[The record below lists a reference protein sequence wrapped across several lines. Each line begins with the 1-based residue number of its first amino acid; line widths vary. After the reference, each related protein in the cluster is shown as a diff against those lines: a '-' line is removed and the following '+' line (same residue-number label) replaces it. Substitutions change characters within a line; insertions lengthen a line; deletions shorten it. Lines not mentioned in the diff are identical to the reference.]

1 MTKKTPLTIYKDE
14 LLNFINTDFTIE
26 VLDNNGSFTEGPV
39 WSKKGYYLFSDIPE
53 NCIYKISPY
62 AAKQVYINDSGCT
75 SAGMEMLSQ
84 QIGSNGLAFDDQLN
98 LLICQHGNGAIA
110 KWNGEKLDPLIPFY
124 QTKRLNSPND
134 IVVHADGT
142 VFFSDPPYGLKN
154 QQLNPEFC
162 QPAAG
167 IYCWRDGV
175 LQLFCDKYN
184 YPNGVCLSP
193 DQESLYTCSNKP
205 GEAFILEFDA
215 VTLNLKRLVCKE
227 NGDGIK
233 CDRYGN
239 LYLANKEGVLILNVE
254 GERIGLIKLD
264 AVPANLC
271 WGGAEGNDLLI
282 TARENIFHITN
293 LQK

>member
-1 MTKKTPLTIYKDE
+1 
-14 LLNFINTDFTIE
+14 
-26 VLDNNGSFTEGPV
+26 
-39 WSKKGYYLFSDIPE
+39 
-53 NCIYKISPY
+53 
-62 AAKQVYINDSGCT
+62 
-75 SAGMEMLSQ
+75 
-84 QIGSNGLAFDDQLN
+84 
-98 LLICQHGNGAIA
+98 
-110 KWNGEKLDPLIPFY
+110 
-124 QTKRLNSPND
+124 
-134 IVVHADGT
+134 
-142 VFFSDPPYGLKN
+142 
-154 QQLNPEFC
+154 
-162 QPAAG
+162 
-167 IYCWRDGV
+167 
-175 LQLFCDKYN
+175 LFCDKYN

-215 VTLNLKRLVCKE
+215 ATLNLKRLVCKE

-254 GERIGLIKLD
+254 GERIGLIKLE